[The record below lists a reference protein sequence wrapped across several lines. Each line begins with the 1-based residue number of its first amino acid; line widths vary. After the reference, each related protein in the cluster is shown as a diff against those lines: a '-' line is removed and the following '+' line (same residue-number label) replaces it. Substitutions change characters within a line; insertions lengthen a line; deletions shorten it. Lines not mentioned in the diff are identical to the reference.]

1 MPAIWREDFRHG
13 KPLVTTMHSHHNLPE
28 IFYYMWERGLAS
40 RGSFV
45 DQVFRLV
52 LFHHSIEVMEAQPN
66 QVNLSNSEQL
76 RYCDDEFYRMCKL
89 LQCADNEAY
98 IIFDETHV
106 QRCRREIF
114 ADKGKSN
121 SLGK

>member
-1 MPAIWREDFRHG
+1 
-13 KPLVTTMHSHHNLPE
+13 
-28 IFYYMWERGLAS
+28 
-40 RGSFV
+40 
-45 DQVFRLV
+45 
-52 LFHHSIEVMEAQPN
+52 
-66 QVNLSNSEQL
+66 
-76 RYCDDEFYRMCKL
+76 MCKL

-114 ADKGKSN
+114 ADKVKSY